1 MKHRIIPTMICD
13 FICGAFYLLSINRPQ
28 KVYAIV
34 CSSPMI
40 PEKLEDDTTNS
51 IIYAVLAGIPPHGYT
66 QRYFLSATFPT
77 IATSFCLA
85 TQI

>member
-34 CSSPMI
+34 MQ
-40 PEKLEDDTTNS
+40 LANDTGE
-51 IIYAVLAGIPPHGYT
+51 IGG
-66 QRYFLSATFPT
+66 
-77 IATSFCLA
+77 
-85 TQI
+85 